1 MEFLVDMVT
10 TVPDG
15 TTDTQVDAIQ
25 TREAAR
31 SRDLAADGHLLRLWR
46 PPLEAGEWRTWG
58 LFQAADATELKS
70 VLSSMP
76 LHVWRHDT
84 VTPLTAHPSDPG
96 SGDILS
102 NQASADEADILD
114 AVLTRWKA
122 AVDAHQPE
130 QVAALFTTDAIF
142 QGLHPY
148 TVGPAGVA
156 EYYAAQ
162 PAGMTAV
169 YTLRETRA
177 LSDGLVLG
185 YLTVDFGFSDRAT
198 LTVYLSVIIR
208 QDAGGWRIVHYQ
220 VSRLDGD
227 LSDDQD
233 HGSAGLPAQPIPGT
247 ALPGAALP
255 TREEPPKE

>member
-15 TTDTQVDAIQ
+15 TTDAEVGAIR

-31 SRDLAADGHLLRLWR
+31 SEDLAAQGHLLRLWR
-46 PPLEAGEWRTWG
+46 PPLKAGEWRTWG
-58 LFQAADATELKS
+58 LFQAADATELQS

-76 LHVWRHDT
+76 LRVWRHDT
-84 VTPLTAHPSDPG
+84 VTPLTAHPSDPAAKDVI
-96 SGDILS
+96 ST
-102 NQASADEADILD
+102 QAAADEAGMLD

-122 AVDAHQPE
+122 AVDAHQPD
-130 QVAALFTTDAIF
+130 QVAALFTADAIF

-156 EYYAAQ
+156 AYYAAQ
-162 PAGMTAV
+162 PMGMTAE

-185 YLTVDFGFSDRAT
+185 YLTVDFGFTDRAT

-208 QDAGGWRIVHYQ
+208 QDAGGWRISHYQ
-220 VSRLDGD
+220 VSRLG
-227 LSDDQD
+227 
-233 HGSAGLPAQPIPGT
+233 
-247 ALPGAALP
+247 
-255 TREEPPKE
+255 

>member
-1 MEFLVDMVT
+1 
-10 TVPDG
+10 
-15 TTDTQVDAIQ
+15 
-25 TREAAR
+25 
-31 SRDLAADGHLLRLWR
+31 
-46 PPLEAGEWRTWG
+46 LE
-58 LFQAADATELKS
+58 S

-76 LHVWRHDT
+76 LRLWRHDT
-84 VTPLTAHPSDPG
+84 VTPLTAHPSDTD
-96 SGDILS
+96 SGDVMS
-102 NQASADEADILD
+102 NQTSTYEADMLD

-130 QVAALFTTDAIF
+130 HVAALFATDAIF

-162 PAGMTAV
+162 PTGMTAV

-208 QDAGGWRIVHYQ
+208 QDADGWRIVHYQ
-220 VSRLDGD
+220 VSRLD
-227 LSDDQD
+227 
-233 HGSAGLPAQPIPGT
+233 
-247 ALPGAALP
+247 
-255 TREEPPKE
+255 

>member
-1 MEFLVDMVT
+1 MMEFLVDMVT

-15 TTDTQVDAIQ
+15 TTDAEVDAIR
-25 TREAAR
+25 TRESAR
-31 SRDLAADGHLLRLWR
+31 SRELAAQGHLLRLWR
-46 PPLEAGEWRTWG
+46 PPLGPGEWRTWG
-58 LFQAADATELKS
+58 LFQAADAAELES

-76 LHVWRHDT
+76 LRVWRHDT

-96 SGDILS
+96 GGDGMS
-102 NQASADEADILD
+102 DHASPSEADVLD

-130 QVAALFTTDAIF
+130 QVAELFTTDAIF

-162 PAGMTAV
+162 PTGMTAA

-185 YLTVDFGFSDRAT
+185 YLTVDFSFSDRAT
-198 LTVYLSVIIR
+198 LTVSLSVIIR
-208 QDAGGWRIVHYQ
+208 QDANGWRIVHYQ
-220 VSRLDGD
+220 VSRLD
-227 LSDDQD
+227 
-233 HGSAGLPAQPIPGT
+233 
-247 ALPGAALP
+247 
-255 TREEPPKE
+255 